1 MKDNNYYASLMYCLE
16 QRAAILGLQGSW
28 EWVLNDPVVGC
39 FAPALYILDLE
50 GYLKLSS
57 TLRQKTREIYWINT
71 GLWLKREHQLKEILD
86 QLEQSKIE
94 FVPLKGAALL
104 KTIYPKIGLRTMTD
118 IDILVRPIDFLKAA
132 RIFADGNLQPGWSFD
147 SEDLF
152 GFASLPPEF
161 WPGELSF
168 SNQQHL
174 RIDLHQEMVTYQWF
188 RLAFPVDIDS
198 VWERC
203 VRYSNSDE
211 LYWKM
216 MLSPYDMLLNMCLHL
231 ALHGLQ
237 IMKNFYDVD
246 LFLRNLP
253 SDWDW
258 KRFISIIKN
267 SQLCSAAFHTF
278 IFCQEFFRTPIP
290 IQVLS
295 ALKPNR
301 FDTWQ
306 VKLLITPKDI
316 LENRPSLGLRYPSL
330 VKFALFDRSKIKI
343 KSLLNLLFPSRQW
356 LERHYASAHLFSH
369 WTHLVQVLLRGD

>member
-1 MKDNNYYASLMYCLE
+1 MKDNNFYASLIYCLE
-16 QRAAILGLQGSW
+16 QRAATLGLQDSW

-39 FAPALYILDLE
+39 FTPALHILDLE
-50 GYLKLSS
+50 GYLQLSN

-86 QLEQSKIE
+86 KLEQENIE

-104 KTIYPKIGLRTMTD
+104 KTIYPKVGLRTMTD

-132 RIFADGNLQPGWSFD
+132 RIFAEDNLQPGWSVE

-174 RIDLHQEMVTYQWF
+174 RIDLHQEMVTYHWF

-203 VRYSNSDE
+203 VRISDSDE
-211 LYWKM
+211 HYWKT
-216 MLSPYDMLLNMCLHL
+216 MLSPNDMLMNMCLHL

-237 IMKNFYDVD
+237 VIKNFYDVD

-253 SDWDW
+253 TDWDW
-258 KRFISIIKN
+258 KRFISIIKCT
-267 SQLCSAAFHTF
+267 QLCSASYHTF
-278 IFCQEFFRTPIP
+278 TFCQEFFRTPIP
-290 IQVLS
+290 ADVLS
-295 ALKPNR
+295 ALKPAR
-301 FDTWQ
+301 FDIWQ
-306 VKLLITPKDI
+306 IQSLITPKDI
-316 LENRPSLGLRYPSL
+316 LENRRKLGLRYPSL
-330 VKFALFDRSKIKI
+330 VKFALFDGNKIKL
-343 KSLLNLLFPSRQW
+343 KSLLNLLFPKRQW
-356 LERHYASAHLFSH
+356 LERNYTSTNLFSH
-369 WTHLVQVLLRGD
+369 WSHILQVLSRGE